1 MEELFSEK
9 LISVHPKLFKYDEA
23 IRYKVGQ
30 GQNILLTDR
39 GEFVRYYEAIVASDG
54 VGTEGSSGGGRG
66 ASGKGG
72 KGKEKSDIC
81 HRFNGA
87 NGCSATTEKCKYKHI
102 CKKCTAHVVKDYTNK
117 AKTDMFLS
125 LSER

>member
-81 HRFNGA
+81 H
-87 NGCSATTEKCKYKHI
+87 
-102 CKKCTAHVVKDYTNK
+102 
-117 AKTDMFLS
+117 
-125 LSER
+125 